1 MEERVKTA
9 LERAMERAEELGK
22 ITGDELKRLEFLPL
36 GNSIAA
42 RYLKEEGFSLEGEL
56 AKTKGTGNRKWVVQG
71 IQETL
76 LGNISLPRDA
86 ASKMASLRAIEG
98 ITLIKENKRGVKAT
112 LSKIETLFGYYE
124 QARLE
129 MLRELKKQFENRMAE
144 AQRGMQY
151 QIGGAAKLNAE
162 TQQQF
167 QEEARRAA
175 TQLDM
180 QYEKSLQEHKK
191 ELARLP

>member
-9 LERAMERAEELGK
+9 LERAMERAEGLGK
-22 ITGDELKRLEFLPL
+22 ITSDELKRLEFLPL
-36 GNSIAA
+36 GNGIAA
-42 RYLKEEGFSLEGEL
+42 RYLKEEELSLEAEL
-56 AKTKGTGNRKWVVQG
+56 AKTKGTGNRKWVVLG

-76 LGNISLPRDA
+76 LSNIALPRDA
-86 ASKMASLRAIEG
+86 ASKHASKKAMEG

-129 MLRELKKQFENRMAE
+129 LLRELKKDFETRLAE
-144 AQRGMQY
+144 AQRAMQY
-151 QIGGAAKLNAE
+151 QIGGAAKVNAE

-167 QEEARRAA
+167 QEEMRRAMG
-175 TQLDM
+175 QLDM

>member
-9 LERAMERAEELGK
+9 LERAMERAEGLGK
-22 ITGDELKRLEFLPL
+22 ITSDELKRLEFLPL
-36 GNSIAA
+36 GNGMAA

-56 AKTKGTGNRKWVVQG
+56 AKTKGTGNRKWVVLG
-71 IQETL
+71 VQETL
-76 LGNISLPRDA
+76 LSNISLPRDA
-86 ASKMASLRAIEG
+86 ASKNASKRAMEG
-98 ITLIKENKRGVKAT
+98 ITTIKENKRGVKAT

-129 MLRELKKQFENRMAE
+129 LLRRLKKEFETRMAE
-144 AQRGMQY
+144 AQRAMQY
-151 QIGGAAKLNAE
+151 QIGGAAKLSAE

-167 QEEARRAA
+167 QEEMRRALGE
-175 TQLDM
+175 LDM
-180 QYEKSLQEHKK
+180 QYDKTLQEHKK